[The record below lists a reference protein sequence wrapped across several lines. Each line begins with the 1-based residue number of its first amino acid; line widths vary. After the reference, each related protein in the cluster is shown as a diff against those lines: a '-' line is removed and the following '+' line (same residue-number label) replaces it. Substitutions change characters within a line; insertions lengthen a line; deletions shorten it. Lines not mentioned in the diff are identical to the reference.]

1 MKSVV
6 LTVGNDLM
14 GDDGAGPLLARLLEG
29 DPAPG
34 WTAVDGGTMPENE
47 LSHLRGLGPDRVVI
61 FDAADMGRAPGEVR
75 VIDAAAIAAHAFAG
89 THALPL
95 SFLIGLLRE
104 FVPDVRM
111 VGIQPAVVA
120 LAEPLSDAVRVAVE
134 SLHARLRD
142 GQGFDGC
149 EALIVEEQ
157 ETQQE

>member
-1 MKSVV
+1 MKGVV

-29 DPAPG
+29 DPAAG

-47 LSHLRGLGPDRVVI
+47 LSQLRGLEPDRVVI
-61 FDAADMGRAPGEVR
+61 FDAADMGLAPGEVR
-75 VIDAAAIAAHAFAG
+75 VIDAEAICAHAFAG

-95 SFLIGLLRE
+95 SFLIELLRE
-104 FVPDVRM
+104 FVSDVRM

-120 LAEPLSDAVRVAVE
+120 LAEPITDAVRVAVE

-149 EALIVEEQ
+149 AALVVEEPEVQ
-157 ETQQE
+157 ED